1 MDKEL
6 RSIPIGKAEILRSGD
21 DVAIMALGATVTP
34 ALEAADELAARGIQ
48 ATVLDG
54 RFAKPLDCDLIID
67 IARRIKNIVT
77 IEENVLS
84 GGFGSRVSALL
95 QEKGLSDVR
104 VKSIGIPD
112 EFVEHG
118 TQAILRAKYNLD
130 KEGILNQTLLLLN
143 QAESA
148 SHPDSQQHTKATPF

>member
-6 RSIPIGKAEILRSGD
+6 RSIPIGKAKVLRSGGE
-21 DVAIMALGATVTP
+21 VAIMALGAMITP
-34 ALEAADELAARGIQ
+34 ALEAAEELAARGIQ
-48 ATVLDG
+48 ATVVDG
-54 RFAKPLDCDLIID
+54 RFAKPLDRDLITD
-67 IARRIKNIVT
+67 IARHIKNMVT
-77 IEENVLS
+77 VEENVLS

-95 QEKGLSDVR
+95 QEKKLSDVQ

-118 TQAILRAKYNLD
+118 TQAILRAKYSLD
-130 KEGILNQTLLLLN
+130 KEGILNQTLLFLN

-148 SHPDSQQHTKATPF
+148 SHPTSQQHTKATPF